1 MSDSEEDDIPD
12 LVPAENNRVPIT
24 IITGFLGSGKTTL
37 LNYVLTE
44 QHGKKI
50 AVIMNE
56 FGEGDSIEKSMS
68 IGQEGELFEEWLE
81 LRNGCLCCSVK
92 DNGVKAIENLMT
104 KKGKF
109 DYVLLET
116 TGLADPGP
124 IASIFWLDEELCS
137 DLFLDGIITVVDAK
151 YCEKYLNQKKKD
163 NTINEA
169 TRQIAM
175 SDVIIIN
182 KIDLVAEEELHQLKS
197 RIRNINS
204 YATFLETAQSKTDLN
219 NILDLNAYDGKGKNS
234 LEDLFKTR
242 GYSTD
247 NLHKIDE
254 DVGTLT
260 IECKGCMNKQ
270 MFDKAIQN
278 ILWDKNTKNSNGHVM
293 EILRLKGLLSTSE
306 DKHLKKYYKI
316 FSSLLHVSSTEMS
329 AMSSQAVLDCRLHQ
343 LRQRNA
349 QIVREHQD
357 VPVVLFVHGGGWR
370 RGDKAAWKYYL
381 SRDINLLAAIIYGI
395 FGLYGNVGK
404 ALARRGIASVLVHS
418 VNSVHINLNLDQ
430 QVEAVIKCIKK
441 IQNIGNQTRKF
452 NPTDVFLM
460 GHSAGGHLCS
470 IAALH
475 DDNFTKQGISKA
487 DIKGV
492 ITISAVLQ
500 ISLMNTT
507 FTRPLY
513 LHPTFGNK
521 PDGWLK
527 RCPSQSLIENTEYIP
542 PFLIVTAERDINL
555 IKDGAVDF
563 NRQSNQLNEG
573 MSDHVIFPG
582 TNHTSIICYF
592 DKTVK
597 NLNLADLCSNFIK
610 SSVV

>member
-1 MSDSEEDDIPD
+1 MI
-12 LVPAENNRVPIT
+12 RHMCH
-24 IITGFLGSGKTTL
+24 SGL
-37 LNYVLTE
+37 
-44 QHGKKI
+44 
-50 AVIMNE
+50 
-56 FGEGDSIEKSMS
+56 S
-68 IGQEGELFEEWLE
+68 
-81 LRNGCLCCSVK
+81 R
-92 DNGVKAIENLMT
+92 
-104 KKGKF
+104 
-109 DYVLLET
+109 
-116 TGLADPGP
+116 
-124 IASIFWLDEELCS
+124 
-137 DLFLDGIITVVDAK
+137 GIIIYTLITTCLHVYLIHSFFDRFLNSSYSLFTIVCKAMDVSVCDYSVEYDILYDKERRDCHFNDERKSVVDL
-151 YCEKYLNQKKKD
+151 Y
-163 NTINEA
+163 TP
-169 TRQIAM
+169 
-175 SDVIIIN
+175 
-182 KIDLVAEEELHQLKS
+182 
-197 RIRNINS
+197 
-204 YATFLETAQSKTDLN
+204 
-219 NILDLNAYDGKGKNS
+219 
-234 LEDLFKTR
+234 
-242 GYSTD
+242 
-247 NLHKIDE
+247 
-254 DVGTLT
+254 
-260 IECKGCMNKQ
+260 
-270 MFDKAIQN
+270 
-278 ILWDKNTKNSNGHVM
+278 
-293 EILRLKGLLSTSE
+293 EISG
-306 DKHLKKYYKI
+306 
-316 FSSLLHVSSTEMS
+316 
-329 AMSSQAVLDCRLHQ
+329 
-343 LRQRNA
+343 
-349 QIVREHQD
+349 EHQE

-404 ALARRGIASVLVHS
+404 ALARRGIACAVMSYPLTKLSTAWLLFELTTSYISSLAVLVALFGILAAIVWPIGSILSWKFVAGPIQPSTIVLAVTFVTNMFILTIIS
-418 VNSVHINLNLDQ
+418 VQYRYHKLSRFQVVLIWTVLIVFTLSGQKEYFLNFATVVTFLIGQVILLNTNLQVQHLNLDQ
-430 QVEAVIKCIKK
+430 QVEAVVKCIKK

-452 NPTDVFLM
+452 NPTDMFLM

-475 DDNFTKQGISKA
+475 DYNFIKQGISKA

-582 TNHTSIICYF
+582 TNHTSIICNF

-610 SSVV
+610 NSVI